1 MYSGKDNT
9 KSVGL
14 PHSDISGSKPILGSP
29 KLFAEYHV
37 FHRLLL
43 PRHPPD
49 ALFLLDSSMRMWNP
63 KKSHTSYGPFASP
76 IRLKVFTL
84 NSLFFLS
91 TRFWNTLLYS
101 QMQILLKDLIYWF
114 SSIYS
119 YISYL
124 QNLTTPWIFFK
135 ELLSFLTASCVTDA
149 FGGGKEA
156 RTPDP

>member
-101 QMQILLKDLIYWF
+101 QMQILLKDLIYWLF
-114 SSIYS
+114 IN
-119 YISYL
+119 ILVHFLFTKFNNTLNIL
-124 QNLTTPWIFFK
+124 QGTLIVLYRPRAI
-135 ELLSFLTASCVTDA
+135 CA

>member
-63 KKSHTSYGPFASP
+63 KKSHTSCGPFAYHPQDSKF
-76 IRLKVFTL
+76 LLWTL
-84 NSLFFLS
+84 CSFSALA
-91 TRFWNTLLYS
+91 WNILLYS
-101 QMQILLKDLIYWF
+101 HANTFKRPHILIFINILVHFLFTKFNNTLDLLPRN
-114 SSIYS
+114 SCRSIPP
-119 YISYL
+119 IRV
-124 QNLTTPWIFFK
+124 I
-135 ELLSFLTASCVTDA
+135 A
-149 FGGGKEA
+149 FWW
-156 RTPDP
+156 R

>member
-14 PHSDISGSKPILGSP
+14 PHSDIFGSKPILGSP

-63 KKSHTSYGPFASP
+63 KKITYILWAFC
-76 IRLKVFTL
+76 FTHKTQSFYFEL
-84 NSLFFLS
+84 FVLSQHSLGIYCY
-91 TRFWNTLLYS
+91 TL
-101 QMQILLKDLIYWF
+101 MQILLKDLIYWF

-119 YISYL
+119 YISYS
-124 QNLTTPWIFFK
+124 QNLTTPWI
-135 ELLSFLTASCVTDA
+135 SPRNSCRSIPPIAWCA

>member
-14 PHSDISGSKPILGSP
+14 PHSDISGSKLILSSP

-63 KKSHTSYGPFASP
+63 KKSHTSCGPFA
-76 IRLKVFTL
+76 FTHKTQSFYFEL
-84 NSLFFLS
+84 FVLSQHSLGIYCY
-91 TRFWNTLLYS
+91 TL
-101 QMQILLKDLIYWF
+101 MQILLKDLIYWF

-119 YISYL
+119 YISYS
-124 QNLTTPWIFFK
+124 QNLTTPWITSRN
-135 ELLSFLTASCVTDA
+135 LCRSIPLIRVIAIWW
-149 FGGGKEA
+149 
-156 RTPDP
+156 R

>member
-63 KKSHTSYGPFASP
+63 KKSHTSCGPFA
-76 IRLKVFTL
+76 FTHKTQSFYFEL
-84 NSLFFLS
+84 FVLSQHSLGIY
-91 TRFWNTLLYS
+91 RYTL
-101 QMQILLKDLIYWF
+101 MQILLKDLIYWLF
-114 SSIYS
+114 IN
-119 YISYL
+119 IL
-124 QNLTTPWIFFK
+124 VH
-135 ELLSFLTASCVTDA
+135 FLFTKFNNTLNFHQGTYVVLYRPFAWSR
-149 FGGGKEA
+149 FWW
-156 RTPDP
+156 R